1 MLMLSFIIAS
11 IGLAALVL
19 ALVYCARRPN
29 RADIAFVLLAGA
41 AWLLAL
47 KIGVT
52 GFSWQTGTALHRW
65 FKQFSLVAG
74 YLALVLIPLSAVTFT
89 LPRHRAGKP
98 RIALIVSFLLSSA
111 LFAIALLSFFPFM
124 GPLTTLVREQPG
136 ITWVAACAL
145 VAFIALAALAHDREG
160 LKKDGSLAAALALA
174 ALAPLYAALPT
185 LFRLLALDPDYLPLI
200 LSAGFSLVIFAA
212 SPGIMRRDA
221 ARSTPAQNPA
231 SAAAQTTAPMPASES
246 ALLPTRDEPHT
257 IAEPG
262 AHRATGET
270 VPRVATIRPET
281 PLSAR
286 ETEIAALLAEGKTN
300 GEIAELLFISQK
312 TVETHLS
319 NIFRKMRVSNR
330 VQLVRALLAP
340 APEKTAL

>member
-1 MLMLSFIIAS
+1 MLMISFITAS
-11 IGLAALVL
+11 IGLAALVV

-47 KIGVT
+47 RIGVT
-52 GFSWQTGTALHRW
+52 GFSWQTGTALHLW

-74 YLALVLIPLSAVTFT
+74 FLALVLIPLSAVAFT
-89 LPRHRAGKP
+89 LPRRRAGSP
-98 RIALIVSFLLSSA
+98 CIALLVPFILSSA
-111 LFAIALLSFFPFM
+111 LLATALLSLFPFM
-124 GPLTTLVREQPG
+124 KPFTAVVREQPEVS
-136 ITWVAACAL
+136 WVASCAL
-145 VAFIALAALAHDREG
+145 VALVALAALAQDREG
-160 LKKDGSLAAALALA
+160 LKSDGSLAATFALA
-174 ALAPLYAALPT
+174 ALAPVCAALPT

-200 LSAGFSLVIFAA
+200 LSAGFSLTIFAA

-221 ARSTPAQNPA
+221 ARDTPGQTSV
-231 SAAAQTTAPMPASES
+231 SAPASES
-246 ALLPTRDEPHT
+246 ASLPAHVEPHVT
-257 IAEPG
+257 DETST
-262 AHRATGET
+262 HRSAGET
-270 VPRVATIRPET
+270 GTPITTIRPET

-319 NIFRKMRVSNR
+319 NIFRKMHVSNR
-330 VQLVRALLAP
+330 VQLVRALLVP
-340 APEKTAL
+340 APQKIHT

>member
-1 MLMLSFIIAS
+1 MLMISFITAS

-19 ALVYCARRPN
+19 ALVYCSRRPN
-29 RADIAFVLLAGA
+29 RADVAFVLLAGA
-41 AWLLAL
+41 SWLLAL
-47 KIGVT
+47 RIGVT

-74 YLALVLIPLSAVTFT
+74 FLAMALIPLSAIAFT
-89 LPRHRAGKP
+89 LPRRRAGKP
-98 RIALIVSFLLSSA
+98 RISLLAAFMISSILFAAVLLS
-111 LFAIALLSFFPFM
+111 LFPFM
-124 GPLTTLVREQPG
+124 KPIADVVLEQPEV
-136 ITWVAACAL
+136 TWVAACAL
-145 VAFIALAALAHDREG
+145 VAFVALAALAQDREG
-160 LKKDGSLAAALALA
+160 LKKDGSLAVAFSLA
-174 ALAPLYAALPT
+174 ALSPVYAALPT

-200 LSAGFSLVIFAA
+200 LSSGFSLAIFAA

-221 ARSTPAQNPA
+221 ARGAPQASPSTPLPA
-231 SAAAQTTAPMPASES
+231 SASASSAATPEAASE
-246 ALLPTRDEPHT
+246 PVTHEPR
-257 IAEPG
+257 ASVESG
-262 AHRATGET
+262 A
-270 VPRVATIRPET
+270 RVAAIRSET

-286 ETEIAALLAEGKTN
+286 ESEIAALLAEGKTN

-340 APEKTAL
+340 APEKINT

>member
-11 IGLAALVL
+11 LGLAALVL

-29 RADIAFVLLAGA
+29 RADIAFILLAGA

-47 KIGVT
+47 RIGVT

-74 YLALVLIPLSAVTFT
+74 YLALVLIPLSAVAFT
-89 LPRHRAGKP
+89 IPRLRAGKP
-98 RIALIVSFLLSSA
+98 RIVPLVSFLLSLV
-111 LFAIALLSFFPFM
+111 LFAIALLSLFPFM
-124 GPLTTLVREQPG
+124 APIMTLIREQPG
-136 ITWVAACAL
+136 TTWVAACAL
-145 VAFIALAALAHDREG
+145 VAFIALAALAQDREG
-160 LKKDGSLAAALALA
+160 LKKDGSLAAAFALA

-185 LFRLLALDPDYLPLI
+185 LFHLLSLDPDYLPLI

-221 ARSTPAQNPA
+221 VRNTPAQNPA
-231 SAAAQTTAPMPASES
+231 SATTLPPEPASES
-246 ALLPTRDEPHT
+246 ASLPAHDEPHAIDET
-257 IAEPG
+257 G
-262 AHRATGET
+262 AHRATVET

-340 APEKTAL
+340 APEKTTI